1 MIQEVSVGECLSE
14 GWEYYKRNFWLTIG
28 TLVIY
33 LVIAIIGG
41 LIGMIPFIGFLFSL
55 LVAPVFGSGL
65 YLLFLNVARDSNP
78 RIEDLFAGFNRYGTI
93 IGMNFLYMG
102 IFIIG
107 MLPTIIYG
115 FTVFIKIFNNEIG
128 PENFPWSLF
137 LVAFLN
143 GMLLIFGLVRYWLTY
158 FVIMDDPRRRLFD
171 ALQRSA
177 DITKYNSHNVI
188 LLAIASWF
196 IMVALFI
203 ALIIPA
209 LIFGPFLFVAFGRMY
224 VKLSAMHPEAIT
236 QPGVPPET
244 PPMTM

>member
-1 MIQEVSVGECLSE
+1 MVQEVSVGECLSE
-14 GWEYYKRNFWLTIG
+14 GWEYYKRYFWLTIG

-33 LVIAIIGG
+33 LIIAIIGG

-55 LVAPVFGSGL
+55 LVGPVFTSGL
-65 YLLFLNVARDSNP
+65 YLFFLNVARESNP

-93 IGMNFLYMG
+93 IGMQFLYIG
-102 IFIIG
+102 VFLIG

-115 FTVFIKIFNNEIG
+115 FAIIVKLFNDEIG
-128 PENFPWSLF
+128 PDNFPWTLF
-137 LVAFLN
+137 LVAFFN
-143 GMLLIFGLVRYWLTY
+143 VMLLVFGLIRYWMTY
-158 FVIMDDPRRRLFD
+158 FVIMDDPRRGLFD
-171 ALQRSA
+171 ALQRSS

-188 LLAIASWF
+188 LLAIASFF
-196 IMVALFI
+196 IGLALMI

-209 LIFGPFLFVAFGRMY
+209 LIFGPFLYVAFARMY

-236 QPGVPPET
+236 LPGLPPEA